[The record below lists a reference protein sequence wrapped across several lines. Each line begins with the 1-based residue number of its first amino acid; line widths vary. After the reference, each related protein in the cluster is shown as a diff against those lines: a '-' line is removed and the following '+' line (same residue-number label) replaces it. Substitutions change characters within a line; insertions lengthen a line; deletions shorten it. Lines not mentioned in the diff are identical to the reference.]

1 LSVWSGDLGLDS
13 GIPQS
18 VYRIDTTDMTQIGLK
33 GLKPGESFAYEG
45 GSITFEG
52 YVQWV
57 NLNFVADPG
66 KHLALLG
73 GIVAILGLLASLFT
87 RRRRI
92 WIRVGDQVEVAGL
105 AKNAAPGLEVE
116 MQGFVKMLKG
126 EKEMSRSWAF
136 ASNYLVY
143 SAMAVY
149 AISFLAHLIET
160 AWAVKVPADKNSTL
174 DYKRTEKVARIATAL
189 MILGFLLLLAGVIA
203 RGISA
208 GRVPWGNMYEFSI
221 TGALAFS
228 GAYLLALRKYDLRWL
243 GLLVSVSVLLTIG
256 TAITVLY
263 VPSAPLVPALKSEWL
278 VIHVSTAIISGGV
291 FLLSNVIAS
300 AYLYLDRMEKK
311 GERTPWAKRLPDLET
326 LDLLSYRLVAFVFPL
341 WTFSVIAGAIW
352 AESAWGRY
360 WGWDPK
366 ETWAFITWV
375 AYAAYLHARVTI
387 GWRGRRAAWLCLFAG
402 STFLFNYVYVNI
414 WGTGKHTYS
423 GL

>member
-1 LSVWSGDLGLDS
+1 
-13 GIPQS
+13 
-18 VYRIDTTDMTQIGLK
+18 
-33 GLKPGESFAYEG
+33 
-45 GSITFEG
+45 
-52 YVQWV
+52 
-57 NLNFVADPG
+57 
-66 KHLALLG
+66 
-73 GIVAILGLLASLFT
+73 
-87 RRRRI
+87 
-92 WIRVGDQVEVAGL
+92 
-105 AKNAAPGLEVE
+105 
-116 MQGFVKMLKG
+116 
-126 EKEMSRSWAF
+126 MSRTWAF
-136 ASNYLVY
+136 ASNYFIY

-149 AISFLAHLIET
+149 TLSFLAHAFET
-160 AWAVKVPADKNSTL
+160 AWAVKVPTDTTKTL
-174 DYKRTEKVARIATAL
+174 DYKRTEKVARIATAM
-189 MILGFLLLLAGVIA
+189 MILGFILLFAGVIS

-221 TGALAFS
+221 TGALAFT
-228 GAYLLALRKYDLRWL
+228 GAYLGALRKYDLRWL
-243 GLLVSVSVLLTIG
+243 GLLVSISVLLTLG
-256 TAITVLY
+256 TAVAVLY
-263 VPSAPLVPALKSEWL
+263 RPSAPLVPALKSTWL

-291 FLLSNVIAS
+291 FLLANVIAA
-300 AYLYLDRMEKK
+300 AYLYLDRMESM
-311 GERTPWAKRLPDLET
+311 GERKAWAKRLPSLEV
-326 LDLLSYRLVAFVFPL
+326 LDQLSYRLVAFVFPL

>member
-1 LSVWSGDLGLDS
+1 
-13 GIPQS
+13 
-18 VYRIDTTDMTQIGLK
+18 
-33 GLKPGESFAYEG
+33 
-45 GSITFEG
+45 
-52 YVQWV
+52 
-57 NLNFVADPG
+57 
-66 KHLALLG
+66 
-73 GIVAILGLLASLFT
+73 
-87 RRRRI
+87 
-92 WIRVGDQVEVAGL
+92 
-105 AKNAAPGLEVE
+105 
-116 MQGFVKMLKG
+116 
-126 EKEMSRSWAF
+126 MSRSWAY

-149 AISFLAHLIET
+149 AISFIAHAIET
-160 AWAVKVPADKNSTL
+160 AWAVKVPTDKSTTL
-174 DYKRTEKVARIATAL
+174 DYKSTEKVARIATAM
-189 MILGFLLLLAGVIA
+189 MILGFFLLFAGVIA
-203 RGISA
+203 RGVSA

-228 GAYLLALRKYDLRWL
+228 GAYLIALRKYDLRWL
-243 GLLVSVSVLLTIG
+243 GLLVSISVLLTIG

-278 VIHVSTAIISGGV
+278 VIHVSAAIISGGV
-291 FLLSNVIAS
+291 FLLSNVIAA
-300 AYLYLDRMEKK
+300 AYLYLDRVEQN
-311 GERTPWAKRLPDLET
+311 GERAPWAKRLPDLET
-326 LDLLSYRLVAFVFPL
+326 LDQLSYRLVAFVFPL

-402 STFLFNYVYVNI
+402 STFLFNYIYVNI